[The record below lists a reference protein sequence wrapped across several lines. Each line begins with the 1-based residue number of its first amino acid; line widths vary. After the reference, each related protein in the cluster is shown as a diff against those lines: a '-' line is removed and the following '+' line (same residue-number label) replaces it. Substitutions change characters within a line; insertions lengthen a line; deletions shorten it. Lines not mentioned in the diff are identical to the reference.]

1 MRLLADE
8 NVPLPSVVAL
18 RAAGHDVAAGAE
30 DAAGAPDAD
39 VLARARREGRVL
51 LTLDRDFGELLF
63 RQGGAAA
70 PPGVVYFRDVPP
82 DPGHVAAVLLALAAR
97 PGLELA
103 GRFTVVAE
111 RAVRQRPMPA

>member
-8 NVPLPSVVAL
+8 NVPLPCIGAL
-18 RAAGHDVAAGAE
+18 RADGHDVAAVTE
-30 DAAGAPDAD
+30 DAPGAPDAD
-39 VLARARREGRVL
+39 VMARARREGRVL

-82 DPGHVAAVLLALAAR
+82 NPGHVAAVLRDLAAR
-97 PGLELA
+97 PELEIA
-103 GRFTVVAE
+103 GRFTVVSA
-111 RAVRQRPMPA
+111 RAVRQRPMPG